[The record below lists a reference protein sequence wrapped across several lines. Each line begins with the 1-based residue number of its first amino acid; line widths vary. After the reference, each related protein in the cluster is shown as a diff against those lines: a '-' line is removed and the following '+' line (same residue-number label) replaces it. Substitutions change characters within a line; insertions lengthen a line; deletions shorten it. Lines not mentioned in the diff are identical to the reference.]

1 MARLCSVTKIRSVV
15 AAVFLMGS
23 ENVLVWNVQGLNA
36 KLHKDALCSLVDTER
51 TSIVCTQET
60 KLHVIDDFL
69 VMQLLG
75 SGFDYACLPADGT
88 REGIL
93 VAWRASIWSVTAM
106 SVHRFSVS
114 MVNSSKPE
122 FLAKLNGL
130 RQVRTG
136 PWMLI
141 GDFNMIYRAC
151 DKNNGRL
158 NRRLMGQFSRFLNEA
173 LLKEVHLH
181 GRLFTWSNERIHPT
195 LENIDRVFV
204 SNAWD
209 DMFPCSDLHALS
221 TICSDDAPLVL
232 RTGNS
237 FIGRRRFH
245 FRAFWP
251 KCAGFFE
258 AVQLAW
264 HCPLSDANP
273 FRRLDWLLQNTAR
286 VLRSWSDCFI
296 SNIRLQ
302 VAMAHEVVLRL
313 ECARDRW
320 NLALHE
326 EELRQ
331 GLKLK
336 SLGLA
341 SLQRTI
347 ARHESRLLWL
357 SDGTR

>member
-1 MARLCSVTKIRSVV
+1 
-15 AAVFLMGS
+15 MGS
-23 ENVLVWNVQGLNA
+23 ENVLVWNVRGLNA
-36 KLHKDALCSLVDTER
+36 RLHKDALRSLVDTER
-51 TSIVCTQET
+51 TSIVCIQET

-88 REGIL
+88 RGGIL
-93 VAWRASIWSVTAM
+93 IAWHASIWSVTAM

-114 MVNSSKPE
+114 VKMKPVSGREEWWLTSVYGPAVNSSKPE
-122 FLAKLNGL
+122 FLAELNDL

-141 GDFNMIYRAC
+141 GDFNKIYRAC

-158 NRRLMGQFSRFLNEA
+158 NRRLMGQFRRFLNEA

-181 GRLFTWSNERIHPT
+181 GRLFTWSNERTHPT

-221 TICSDDAPLVL
+221 TICSDHAPLVL
-232 RTGNS
+232 RTDNS

-264 HCPLSDANP
+264 HCPLSDASP
-273 FRRLDWLLQNTAR
+273 FHRLDWLLQNTAR

-313 ECARDRW
+313 ECARDRR
-320 NLALHE
+320 NLAPHE
-326 EELRQ
+326 EELR
-331 GLKLK
+331 
-336 SLGLA
+336 
-341 SLQRTI
+341 
-347 ARHESRLLWL
+347 
-357 SDGTR
+357 